1 MNVHFPTLPNLR
13 IVQAW
18 GNANPKMYPNGRHM
32 GVDIAGL
39 VGSAIYAAAVGV
51 VYEVNLT
58 GAHGYGRHVIIE
70 HGNFR
75 TLYAHLHEAHV
86 KGSDIVEPGT
96 VIGTMGGDPNDSDK
110 IDGASTGPHLHFE
123 VILPSQPQ
131 TDYIETFAGYTVDPI
146 AYLLQNFVPR
156 PIKLGTVK
164 AKKGVRVRISSGTDD
179 DKDVIIGAVKYKD
192 TVEIVDVKTAQGDTW
207 CRVRSLR
214 AEWVCAVYKGEELIA
229 LKDAPVV
236 VRDTPVEQ
244 PALDEK
250 SIRLDEV
257 LRLITY
263 LENRKSELE

>member
-1 MNVHFPTLPNLR
+1 
-13 IVQAW
+13 
-18 GNANPKMYPNGRHM
+18 
-32 GVDIAGL
+32 
-39 VGSAIYAAAVGV
+39 V

-131 TDYIETFAGYTVDPI
+131 TDFVKTFAGYTVDPI
-146 AYLLQNFVPR
+146 VYLLHNFVSR

-164 AKKGVRVRISSGTDD
+164 AKKGVRVRISAGTDD
-179 DKDVIIGAVKYKD
+179 DKNTIVGAVKYKD
-192 TVEIVDVKTAQGDTW
+192 TVEIVELKTSLGDTW

-214 AEWVCAVYKGEELIA
+214 EEWVCAVYKGELLVE

-236 VRDTPVEQ
+236 VRDEPVEQ
-244 PALDEK
+244 SALDELA
-250 SIRLDEV
+250 IRIDEIES
-257 LRLITY
+257 LIAY
-263 LENRKSELE
+263 LQVRKMGLK